1 MAALVCGVAIVGCTS
16 ADQPGVSAPPR
27 DTLLADANLGGGSR
41 AKAATACD
49 RYASPR
55 GRPGGVGS
63 RDRPFHSVGR
73 LVRSLRAGQVG
84 CLTRGR
90 FRHRGVVKMQRP
102 RTTLRSLGGRRAT
115 IDGAIWVMPRA
126 TGARV
131 AGLNLFSHDPVYR
144 IPLKVQ
150 ADDVTIARNDI
161 TAARSVSCVL
171 IGSDR
176 VASRTLIERN
186 RIRHCGR
193 SGKLDHLIYVSQ
205 SRNAV
210 IRNNLLV
217 DNPGGWAIHLF
228 PDADRT
234 LVEHNVIDS
243 NRGGVI
249 FAGDG
254 FGDTSDG
261 NLVRENVITNSNPRW
276 NIEGSWS
283 GGPLGQANSA
293 ERNCV
298 SSMGPGAP
306 SGIGPLQGFN
316 VTNNR
321 VASGRLYA
329 SRSNGDYRLNQRN
342 PCLAVLGEVGGLDLR
357 LDH

>member
-1 MAALVCGVAIVGCTS
+1 
-16 ADQPGVSAPPR
+16 
-27 DTLLADANLGGGSR
+27 
-41 AKAATACD
+41 
-49 RYASPR
+49 
-55 GRPGGVGS
+55 
-63 RDRPFHSVGR
+63 
-73 LVRSLRAGQVG
+73 
-84 CLTRGR
+84 
-90 FRHRGVVKMQRP
+90 
-102 RTTLRSLGGRRAT
+102 
-115 IDGAIWVMPRA
+115 MPRA